1 MGVVGVSLTSGVWM
15 ETWLES
21 VVVVEGST
29 TKGMGIAV
37 WILGTEIEGMGAPAV
52 DMVNGIPTPRVWLVD
67 ATSKSQYGGL
77 RTPENRQYSRSQ
89 TFVYLLCTSTSCKYF
104 SFC

>member
-1 MGVVGVSLTSGVWM
+1 M

-37 WILGTEIEGMGAPAV
+37 WTEIEGMGAPAV
-52 DMVNGIPTPRVWLVD
+52 DMVNGIPAPRVWLVD
-67 ATSKSQYGGL
+67 ATSKV
-77 RTPENRQYSRSQ
+77 NRGVFALVK
-89 TFVYLLCTSTSCKYF
+89 FVSTVGAKHWFAYCAPPLAASIFFSC
-104 SFC
+104 